1 MARRKTWMLSR
12 QHESQ
17 QPEASSFQSVE
28 AGLFEVDVGGVGGG
42 GGGAVFTEFRNHCH
56 CVQSDK
62 NLTAKEL
69 QWNTSLRPVEGRS
82 WQTQYFLYC
91 VKELPTGTCLGD
103 PSLPRDSCRKGPK
116 WAETHP
122 ETSVQS
128 VGCRGPWCQRHSG
141 PKLRMPEES
150 MQASIPEVD
159 IPVVPHEAVA
169 EVSRIGKV

>member
-28 AGLFEVDVGGVGGG
+28 VGLFEIGGG
-42 GGGAVFTEFRNHCH
+42 GGGAVFIEFRNHRH
-56 CVQSDK
+56 CVQ
-62 NLTAKEL
+62 LTRTWRQKKL
-69 QWNTSLRPVEGRS
+69 QWNTSLRPVEGRP

-116 WAETHP
+116 WAATHSK
-122 ETSVQS
+122 TSVQS

-141 PKLRMPEES
+141 PKLRCPKKACK
-150 MQASIPEVD
+150 QAFQRWIYQ
-159 IPVVPHEAVA
+159 
-169 EVSRIGKV
+169 